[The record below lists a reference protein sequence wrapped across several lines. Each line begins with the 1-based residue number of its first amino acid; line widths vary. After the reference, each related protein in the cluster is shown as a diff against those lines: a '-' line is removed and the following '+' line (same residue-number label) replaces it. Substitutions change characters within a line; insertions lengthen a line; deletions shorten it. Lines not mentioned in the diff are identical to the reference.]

1 MPAVDDALLDPEA
14 FLALPLV
21 PPLALPLFT
30 DVATAWPPP
39 TAVV

>member
-1 MPAVDDALLDPEA
+1 MPAVNDTLLDPEA

-30 DVATAWPPP
+30 GVATA
-39 TAVV
+39 